1 MLWVMALSASQTAF
15 AEETVTKVK
24 YPVKGYRN
32 FWEIGVSPDVFK
44 VFSSDSETNA
54 VDVQIFTMI
63 HGCQIIP
70 QLFVG
75 IGNTFE
81 FQLLN
86 FNNKKN
92 TKDKDFD
99 YLVFNTFLSV
109 RYDIFQYKIT
119 PYVEGRIGRR
129 DYLDLRTSKPNKLYI
144 APIAGV
150 RLRHFNLG
158 VSLETATVDPN
169 IEESVWYGMP
179 ETHYYHVK
187 KTFFYPA
194 FHISFDFG
202 ARRLEQ

>member
-32 FWEIGVSPDVFK
+32 FWEIGVSQDVFK
-44 VFSSDSETNA
+44 LFYSFDEGKA
-54 VDVQIFTMI
+54 LEAQFFTMI
-63 HGCQIIP
+63 HGCQIMP

-81 FQLLN
+81 LQV
-86 FNNKKN
+86 FNVSNKKN
-92 TKDKDFD
+92 TEDKDFD
-99 YLVFNTFLSV
+99 YFVLNTYFSV
-109 RYDIFQYKIT
+109 RYDIIQWAIT

-129 DYLDLRTSKPNKLYI
+129 DYFNLRTSKPNRLYV

-158 VSLETATVDPN
+158 VSLENSTIDPK
-169 IEESVWYGMP
+169 IESSGTP
-179 ETHYYHVK
+179 THYYHVK
-187 KTFFYPA
+187 KTFLYPV
-194 FHISFDFG
+194 FHMSFDFG